1 MSDNTSLLVRRSF
14 LARIAASY
22 GLVGVASGTSV
33 AAAQSSATN
42 FRPARH
48 AQDDWMDKLPGK
60 HRLVFDT
67 TTPAGFGAAVAYAN
81 NFLTASKDGYG
92 LTDQDHGII
101 IIARHFATP
110 FAYNDAMWAKYS
122 KAMPPFV
129 VIDDPK
135 TKQRPNSN
143 LYNVG
148 TYGLD
153 LPNLGTSIPD
163 AVKRGVQFAVC
174 QMATRFFSG
183 PLAPATARRNEAI
196 RSRRRYKY
204 RCSVRLG
211 RTMDVASGFSRTFRL
226 KADATGAEHERAH
239 HSPCEHRLCR
249 CNRRRAGTGHE
260 GIRSRHR

>member
-1 MSDNTSLLVRRSF
+1 MLKDTANSPLARRSF
-14 LARIAASY
+14 LSRF
-22 GLVGVASGTSV
+22 GVGVTAIGAGLAAGTSV
-33 AAAQSSATN
+33 ANAQSSGSA
-42 FRPARH
+42 RPARH

-101 IIARHFATP
+101 IVARHFATP
-110 FAYNDAMWAKYS
+110 FAYNDAMWAKYV

-135 TKQRPNSN
+135 TKQRPTFN

-153 LPNLGTSIPD
+153 LPNLGTTIPD
-163 AVKRGVQFAVC
+163 VVKRGVHFAVC
-174 QMATRFFSG
+174 QMATRFFAG
-183 PLAPATARRNEAI
+183 PLAQGTGGN
-196 RSRRRYKY
+196 
-204 RCSVRLG
+204 
-211 RTMDVASGFSRTFRL
+211 
-226 KADATGAEHERAH
+226 ADAVYNELVANLIGNSHMAAAGIVAVNRAQEHGYTLSTA
-239 HSPCEHRLCR
+239 
-249 CNRRRAGTGHE
+249 
-260 GIRSRHR
+260 I

>member
-1 MSDNTSLLVRRSF
+1 MPTDTFESPVARRSF
-14 LARIAASY
+14 LARFGAGVTVLGS
-22 GLVGVASGTSV
+22 GLAGGTGVAN
-33 AAAQSSATN
+33 AQSGSPS

-163 AVKRGVQFAVC
+163 VVKRGVQFAVC

-183 PLAPATARRNEAI
+183 PLAQATGGN
-196 RSRRRYKY
+196 
-204 RCSVRLG
+204 
-211 RTMDVASGFSRTFRL
+211 
-226 KADATGAEHERAH
+226 ADAVYNELVANLIPNSHLAAAGIVAVNRAQERGYTLSTAV
-239 HSPCEHRLCR
+239 
-249 CNRRRAGTGHE
+249 
-260 GIRSRHR
+260 